1 MSPFQHRK
9 LVTKRYIER
18 FTTRLIEILI
28 KLILAEE
35 LIEIYEKK
43 GDNENVIKYYKIAY
57 SAKLKP
63 EMIGDGQE

>member
-1 MSPFQHRK
+1 MVDES
-9 LVTKRYIER
+9 INE
-18 FTTRLIEILI
+18 LIEEGL
-28 KLILAEE
+28 LFEVCELAEE

-43 GDNENVIKYYKIAY
+43 GDNENVIKYYKIPY

>member
-1 MSPFQHRK
+1 M
-9 LVTKRYIER
+9 VTLTEGLL
-18 FTTRLIEILI
+18 FEVCE
-28 KLILAEE
+28 LAEE